1 LTGVQN
7 SFKFHGISLKQRR
20 TEENWAFC
28 RCVNQLVGRPGS
40 LKMSCQKYSL
50 FYFLCSILDLWAGL
64 RSRYSDWLRAGRSGE
79 RNLVGAKFSTPVQ
92 AGPGAHPVSCTMS
105 TGSLSP
111 GVNDVVSGVVYPPPF
126 SAKVK
131 EWSSTSTPP
140 GTSWPV
146 LGSIL
151 PFLLYR
157 TTFPLTPF

>member
-1 LTGVQN
+1 MV
-7 SFKFHGISLKQRR
+7 S
-20 TEENWAFC
+20 
-28 RCVNQLVGRPGS
+28 
-40 LKMSCQKYSL
+40 
-50 FYFLCSILDLWAGL
+50 L
-64 RSRYSDWLRAGRSGE
+64 RSGDRIQVVMRFFA
-79 RNLVGAKFSTPVQ
+79 TVQ
-92 AGPGAHPVSCTMS
+92 TGPGAQPVSCTMS